1 MRAQRGG
8 GGDDDADVDDNDN
21 GPAHV
26 EDGKRGAT
34 PRAIREGAEPSQ
46 ANGLPGGPPSAASGW
61 MTTIL
66 GYFSGSHTS
75 LTRGARRLLIGSRA
89 RFGAAVA
96 ARQGPRERIPPPC
109 ATESTAPLAYGP
121 EVQSAAG
128 ACLLQAPGRAA
139 STLRCLAP
147 LPEASAV
154 ATDSAAQR
162 GAAPRFRE
170 LRRLGRVAA
179 GATMTRALG
188 CQAFDSAHGPH
199 VHLCSCPLDRACGP
213 PAEDAS

>member
-1 MRAQRGG
+1 
-8 GGDDDADVDDNDN
+8 
-21 GPAHV
+21 
-26 EDGKRGAT
+26 
-34 PRAIREGAEPSQ
+34 
-46 ANGLPGGPPSAASGW
+46 

-96 ARQGPRERIPPPC
+96 ARQGPRERIPPPLC
-109 ATESTAPLAYGP
+109 DGEHSAFGLRPRSAVSGGSLSASGTRAGSQHP
-121 EVQSAAG
+121 EV
-128 ACLLQAPGRAA
+128 PG
-139 STLRCLAP
+139 P
-147 LPEASAV
+147 PPEASAV

-162 GAAPRFRE
+162 RAAPRFRE

>member
-26 EDGKRGAT
+26 EDGKRGRNAT

-96 ARQGPRERIPPPC
+96 ARQGPRERIPPLCDGEHSAFGLRPRRKC
-109 ATESTAPLAYGP
+109 SQRREPVCFRHQGGQPAP
-121 EVQSAAG
+121 
-128 ACLLQAPGRAA
+128 
-139 STLRCLAP
+139 
-147 LPEASAV
+147 
-154 ATDSAAQR
+154 
-162 GAAPRFRE
+162 
-170 LRRLGRVAA
+170 
-179 GATMTRALG
+179 
-188 CQAFDSAHGPH
+188 
-199 VHLCSCPLDRACGP
+199 
-213 PAEDAS
+213 